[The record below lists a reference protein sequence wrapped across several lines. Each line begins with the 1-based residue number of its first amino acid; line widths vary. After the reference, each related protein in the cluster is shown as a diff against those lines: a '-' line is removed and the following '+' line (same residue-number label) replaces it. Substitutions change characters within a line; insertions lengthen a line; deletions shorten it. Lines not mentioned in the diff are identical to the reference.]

1 MDNQPN
7 ETFLSCESSRNID
20 KIAIEKYGIPG
31 IVLMENAARGCVDW
45 LVELGIK
52 GPVLI
57 VAGNGNNGGDGFAIA
72 RHLLV
77 RGYQVSVAFFGD
89 PNLLAGDAGINF
101 QILKKVQENAILM
114 NQQHNREKEGKGF
127 DSVEFQSNLQQL
139 KPEWIVDA
147 LLGTGSKGSLR
158 SPFPEMLRAMNSYS
172 ARKFAVDLP
181 SGMDGDSGSSLGEV
195 FRADYTA
202 TFVSKK
208 QGFQNPEA
216 SKNLGKVKVLDIGL
230 PDTCWQ

>member
-7 ETFLSCESSRNID
+7 ETFLSCESSRNVD
-20 KIAIEKYGIPG
+20 RIAIEKYGIPG

-57 VAGNGNNGGDGFAIA
+57 IAGSGNNGGDGFAIA

-77 RGYQVSVAFFGD
+77 RGHQVSVHFFGD
-89 PNLLAGDAGINF
+89 PSLLAGDAGINF
-101 QILKKVQENAILM
+101 QILKKIQGSEIQINA
-114 NQQHNREKEGKGF
+114 QHKSEKEQKRF
-127 DSVEFQSNLQQL
+127 DSVQFQSSLQQR

-147 LLGTGSKGSLR
+147 LLGTGTKGNLR
-158 SPFPEMLRAMNSYS
+158 SPFPELLNAMNSYD

-181 SGMDGDSGSSLGEV
+181 SGMDGDSGFSLGAV

-208 QGFQNPEA
+208 QGFQNPDA
-216 SKNLGKVKVLDIGL
+216 FKNLGLVKVLDIGL
-230 PDTCWQ
+230 PDACWK